1 MLGSRFRQ
9 VIFYIPCIKKKEKK
23 LESRKSGKRIDN
35 NTFASEIETSLRV
48 ENETINIPLQIDHY
62 A

>member
-9 VIFYIPCIKKKEKK
+9 VIFYILCIKKKEKK

-35 NTFASEIETSLRV
+35 NTFASEIETSLRL
-48 ENETINIPLQIDHY
+48 END
-62 A
+62 